1 MSTTIDAHDPSV
13 GVRRRHLP
21 SASALGR
28 ETTFRSAPIRS
39 IPAGMTASTDAA
51 PRVASQAV
59 IGRYYLAMAVPFVI
73 DAITLI
79 VYGLM
84 HRQLG
89 LLPANLAMSAAF
101 LLVGVGVGAYFLIRP
116 VGRFIAGEISFAD
129 IEDALTS
136 LPRRS
141 ALVMAICYVP
151 MVTLRMLSRRFG
163 IELDAMQEDPGVPD
177 LVASFIVGTGFN
189 VLLIF
194 YVVSAYLDQLCEHLF
209 RTRDVNLH
217 VFHGRFRRKVS
228 VALLFMAFA
237 GVILLSADIA
247 SYSGERLVRE
257 ATMDVVATIVGTLF
271 MVFWINHALSRPVA
285 RLDLGMRQVAKGD
298 YQVRLPVTSDDEM
311 GHAAGRFNEM
321 VEGLSEREYLRD
333 TFGKYVSKSV
343 ATAILDNRD
352 RAGRIA
358 DTTAEATL
366 MFTDIEGFTGL
377 SERLAPA
384 EVAAI
389 LNAYLGAVV
398 PVIQRHGG
406 VVNSFIGDGLF
417 ASFNLPLPCD
427 NHAAAA
433 IAAAIEV
440 QRVLD
445 EGPFAGHVALRTRIG
460 INTGTVIGVTIGT
473 ENRLNYTL
481 LGDAVNVASRVEQ
494 LNKRFHTRILATES
508 TVRAAGSADCERL
521 GVIDVRGHEDNIVI
535 YRVGP
540 AA

>member
-1 MSTTIDAHDPSV
+1 
-13 GVRRRHLP
+13 
-21 SASALGR
+21 
-28 ETTFRSAPIRS
+28 
-39 IPAGMTASTDAA
+39 
-51 PRVASQAV
+51 
-59 IGRYYLAMAVPFVI
+59 
-73 DAITLI
+73 
-79 VYGLM
+79 
-84 HRQLG
+84 
-89 LLPANLAMSAAF
+89 
-101 LLVGVGVGAYFLIRP
+101 
-116 VGRFIAGEISFAD
+116 
-129 IEDALTS
+129 
-136 LPRRS
+136 
-141 ALVMAICYVP
+141 
-151 MVTLRMLSRRFG
+151 
-163 IELDAMQEDPGVPD
+163 
-177 LVASFIVGTGFN
+177 
-189 VLLIF
+189 
-194 YVVSAYLDQLCEHLF
+194 
-209 RTRDVNLH
+209 
-217 VFHGRFRRKVS
+217 
-228 VALLFMAFA
+228 
-237 GVILLSADIA
+237 
-247 SYSGERLVRE
+247 VRE
-257 ATMDVVATIVGTLF
+257 ATMDVVATIVGALF

-298 YQVRLPVTSDDEM
+298 YLVRLPVTSDDEM

-321 VEGLSEREYLRD
+321 VAGLSEREYLRD

-433 IAAAIEV
+433 IAAAIEI

-445 EGPFAGHVALRTRIG
+445 QGPFAGHAALRTRIG

-473 ENRLNYTL
+473 DNRLNYTL
-481 LGDAVNVASRVEQ
+481 LGDAVNLASRVEQ
-494 LNKRFHTRILATES
+494 LNKQFRTRILATES
-508 TVRAAGSADCERL
+508 TVRAAGSTDCERL
-521 GVIDVRGHEDNIVI
+521 GTVDVRGHEDDVVV